1 MRDGQILIAA
11 DKIVLGF
18 DEHGRA
24 DITEKKSILV
34 KNNRIK
40 EIGPSAQLKKE
51 YPNIPEFGGQDVV
64 AMPGL
69 VNAHH
74 HLGITPF
81 QLGAQDRPLE
91 LWFAERLGMRHVPP
105 KLDTLYSA
113 FEMISSGITTVQH
126 LQSRAPGNLSSV
138 VNQANKIIEA
148 YKLIGMRASYSFALR
163 DQNRMIYDSDE
174 KFIELLPTNLRPNVK
189 KYFDSFNL
197 SLNEQLE
204 VFRILTEQHA
214 EDSLIEIQLAPSNLH
229 WLSDKALETTAKV
242 AQETGAKLH
251 MHLLETP
258 YQAEYARRRT
268 GKSAL
273 EFIDSFGLLG
283 PELTIG
289 HGVWMTED
297 DVSLLSERGGCLCHN
312 CSSNL
317 RLKSGTANIPSF
329 LSKNIPVALGIDEA
343 GINDDRDMLQEMRLA
358 YTLHRAPG
366 HSSETPSAEQ
376 ILRMAT
382 EHGAS
387 STPFSGRIGCLS
399 PGLLADIVLLDRKIL
414 SWPYQDFDV
423 PLLDVII
430 RRAKRNAIKTVIIDG
445 NVIFNE
451 GKFTQVDEARILAEI
466 NKNLDRDHTLEEIEL
481 KKLSTKIMPT
491 VKKFYL
497 GWF

>member
-1 MRDGQILIAA
+1 
-11 DKIVLGF
+11 
-18 DEHGRA
+18 
-24 DITEKKSILV
+24 
-34 KNNRIK
+34 
-40 EIGPSAQLKKE
+40 
-51 YPNIPEFGGQDVV
+51 
-64 AMPGL
+64 
-69 VNAHH
+69 
-74 HLGITPF
+74 
-81 QLGAQDRPLE
+81 
-91 LWFAERLGMRHVPP
+91 
-105 KLDTLYSA
+105 
-113 FEMISSGITTVQH
+113 
-126 LQSRAPGNLSSV
+126 
-138 VNQANKIIEA
+138 
-148 YKLIGMRASYSFALR
+148 
-163 DQNRMIYDSDE
+163 
-174 KFIELLPTNLRPNVK
+174 
-189 KYFDSFNL
+189 
-197 SLNEQLE
+197 
-204 VFRILTEQHA
+204 
-214 EDSLIEIQLAPSNLH
+214 
-229 WLSDKALETTAKV
+229 
-242 AQETGAKLH
+242 
-251 MHLLETP
+251 
-258 YQAEYARRRT
+258 
-268 GKSAL
+268 
-273 EFIDSFGLLG
+273 
-283 PELTIG
+283 
-289 HGVWMTED
+289 MTED

-366 HSSETPSAEQ
+366 HSSKTPSAEQ

-387 STPFSGRIGCLS
+387 STPFSGRIGYLS
-399 PGLLADIVLLDRKIL
+399 PGLLADIVLLDRNIL